1 MLDSIR
7 RNPSTAI
14 TSAFAFLL
22 ALIPVVDDIRDAAEP
37 FGIDPQVW
45 LVLSAVLAIAAVLGR
60 MYQAVRST
68 VPVSWGLPSI
78 FGFVA
83 AAATALTPMIADL
96 ADAAAPLG
104 VPNDVWL
111 KVSSALV
118 VATLFGRI
126 YQATAPTPAP
136 GPVVTIPSGLPEPEP
151 VPHEGGANEP
161 TT

>member
-14 TSAFAFLL
+14 VTFFAFVTG
-22 ALIPVVDDIRDAAEP
+22 LIPLVDEVRDAAEP
-37 FGIDPQVW
+37 FGIDPSVW
-45 LVLSAVLAIAAVLGR
+45 VTITAILSIAAVLGR

-83 AAATALTPMIADL
+83 AAAAAVTPMIADL
-96 ADAAAPLG
+96 ADASSPIVEG
-104 VPNDVWL
+104 DVWL
-111 KVSSALV
+111 KVSAALA

-151 VPHEGGANEP
+151 IPHEGGANEP
-161 TT
+161 A